1 VIFGPI
7 SARLL
12 ADYGAEVIKLEL
24 PFFGDLW
31 RPATYWG
38 KYWKHSNPIWH
49 NITKNKYFLSVNL
62 KLPKSK
68 ELIYK
73 MAETADVVIE
83 NFAPGTAEAWGI
95 GYSKLSKI
103 NPKIVFLSCSTYG
116 QYGPMRYFPGWDLLA
131 QAASGVLSLNG
142 YPGTDKFFKLPDYL
156 GDFVPGNFGALAILM
171 ALYHRTR
178 TGKGQ
183 YIDVAQTETLMRLLY
198 NYTFHSVT
206 GSEVGRTGNSDP
218 TMVPAAIMKTGDAKF
233 LALACV
239 TQDQFKGLLTAM
251 NREDILTDAR
261 FTTNLERLKPENAK
275 ILTKI
280 VTDWVKSKTSDEI
293 INDANSNSFPAAEVV
308 DDLMICNDDWRRK
321 RGSVV
326 LFKDDMYGELMIAGP
341 SAQLSGTPSRTKW
354 LARPLGYHNRIVL
367 KKFLG
372 MKSRVWKR
380 KRLSAPLTT
389 DQASSHRYIIIW
401 TMIPYTTTEK
411 RLTNEPER
419 KEGRYLY
426 PACFFPSFRPYQI
439 VGRND
444 ESRWKVGGH
453 G

>member
-1 VIFGPI
+1 MEDYFSYTEKLFNPSEASAKPEALKGIRVLDFSHVIFGPI
-7 SARLL
+7 AARLL

-73 MAETADVVIE
+73 MVETADVVIE

-131 QAASGVLSLNG
+131 QGASGVLSLNG
-142 YPGTDKFFKLPDYL
+142 YPGTDKFYKLPDYL

-171 ALYHRTR
+171 ALYHRNR

-206 GSEVGRTGNSDP
+206 GNEVGRTGNSDP

-239 TQDQFKGLLTAM
+239 TSDQFKGLLTAM
-251 NREDILTDAR
+251 NREDLLTDAR

-280 VTDWVKSKTSDEI
+280 VTDWVKSQTGDEI
-293 INDANSNSFPAAEVV
+293 INAAISNSFPAAEVA
-308 DDLMICNDDWRRK
+308 DDLMICNDEWRRK

-354 LARPLGYHNRIVL
+354 LARPLGYHNRLVL

-372 MKSRVWKR
+372 MSDEEIKS
-380 KRLSAPLTT
+380 L
-389 DQASSHRYIIIW
+389 
-401 TMIPYTTTEK
+401 EK
-411 RLTNEPER
+411 KKVIGTFDDRPGLKPPVYYNLDDDPIYNYG
-419 KEGRYLY
+419 KEVN
-426 PACFFPSFRPYQI
+426 Q
-439 VGRND
+439 
-444 ESRWKVGGH
+444 
-453 G
+453 

>member
-1 VIFGPI
+1 MEDYFSYTEKLFNPSEAAAKPEALKGIRVLDFSHVIFGPI
-7 SARLL
+7 AARLL

-95 GYSKLSKI
+95 GYSQISKI
-103 NPKIVFLSCSTYG
+103 NPKIIFLSCSTYG
-116 QYGPMRYFPGWDLLA
+116 QFGPMRYFPGWDLLA
-131 QAASGVLSLNG
+131 QAASGVLTLNG
-142 YPGTDKFFKLPDYL
+142 YPGTDKFYKLPDYL

-171 ALYHRTR
+171 ALYHRNR

-206 GSEVGRTGNSDP
+206 GSEVSRTGNSDP

-239 TQDQFKGLLTAM
+239 TQDQFKGLLKAM
-251 NREDILTDAR
+251 NREDLLTDAR
-261 FTTNLERLKPENAK
+261 FTSNLERLKPENAK
-275 ILTKI
+275 TLTEI
-280 VTDWVKSKTSDEI
+280 VTDWVKSQTGDEI
-293 INDANSNSFPAAEVV
+293 INAANSNSFPAAEVA

-372 MKSRVWKR
+372 MSDEEIKS
-380 KRLSAPLTT
+380 L
-389 DQASSHRYIIIW
+389 
-401 TMIPYTTTEK
+401 EK
-411 RLTNEPER
+411 KKVIGTFDDRPGLKPPVYYNLDDDPIYNYG
-419 KEGRYLY
+419 KEVN
-426 PACFFPSFRPYQI
+426 Q
-439 VGRND
+439 
-444 ESRWKVGGH
+444 
-453 G
+453 